1 MKEWTIQLI
10 RWMRKYYFHLG
21 VGALIAIR
29 CFHLGSEIDSP
40 HDWRQCDTAHYIRD
54 FYRNGIDPDSSADGM
69 EGGDFSN
76 GFTMGGIAQLYQANS
91 IKLSVWFLVIC
102 LQTCPHWY
110 IWCCP

>member
-54 FYRNGIDPDSSADGM
+54 FTEMVLIFFILRFAGWDHQIP
-69 EGGDFSN
+69 
-76 GFTMGGIAQLYQANS
+76 
-91 IKLSVWFLVIC
+91 
-102 LQTCPHWY
+102 
-110 IWCCP
+110 